1 MFLLRLHHLSIG
13 LVVGAR
19 NLVLLID
26 WVPDRKERSADSTF
40 LIPVY
45 LLLIQ
50 IRPPLIILFLSLTL
64 PLANVA
70 ALLGSPR

>member
-26 WVPDRKERSADSTF
+26 GVPDRKERSADSTF
-40 LIPVY
+40 LIPDY
-45 LLLIQ
+45 HLLIRF
-50 IRPPLIILFLSLTL
+50 RPPLILLFLSLIL

-70 ALLGSPR
+70 ALLESPR

>member
-13 LVVGAR
+13 SVVGAR
-19 NLVLLID
+19 NLVLLIYG
-26 WVPDRKERSADSTF
+26 VPDRKERSANSTF

-45 LLLIQ
+45 HLLIQ
-50 IRPPLIILFLSLTL
+50 FRPPLILLFLGLIL

-70 ALLGSPR
+70 ALLRSPR